1 MEQMFT
7 RFAVATTT
15 QRSIPF
21 VLPQLTRNHQRCGG
35 DQPNESVP
43 RNGPGSQPPVIRWN
57 HEGPRTGRRLRVS
70 YHCFVSCR
78 WFATLVSLNLG
89 FSSIATEIAK
99 SDLE

>member
-43 RNGPGSQPPVIRWN
+43 RNGPGSQPPV
-57 HEGPRTGRRLRVS
+57 
-70 YHCFVSCR
+70 
-78 WFATLVSLNLG
+78 
-89 FSSIATEIAK
+89 
-99 SDLE
+99 